1 MNIISTAIASVISLL
16 HLATSHAA
24 DVTDLNLDGT
34 VDCSV
39 TATTTFTPSTGRV
52 SAYTITGASGSTE
65 RHLWVDMKWS
75 SNQRLSW
82 FHSNSDSSFELDTHF
97 YNYNDKAWAKSFSN
111 SVFSNLPL
119 WYIDTQLFDG
129 DDEKVVTIGSA
140 NADTLQ
146 SGKQYYYGGK
156 LETDWHPSAN
166 PDSLVK
172 LQAQRGRIVVPFC
185 GTGWQNCVFSCQQ
198 FANNVQV
205 LKFQNSPSNPQLQAP
220 GCRTFQNNNPGTG
233 AASC

>member
-1 MNIISTAIASVISLL
+1 MKKKAISIVFALGQMTAVN
-16 HLATSHAA
+16 AA
-24 DVTDLNLDGT
+24 DVSDLNLDGT

-39 TATTTFTPSTGRV
+39 TSSTTYTPSSGRV
-52 SAYTITGASGSTE
+52 SAYRVGSSE
-65 RHLWVDMKWS
+65 RHLWVTMYWNN
-75 SNQRLSW
+75 NQRLSW
-82 FHSNSDSSFELDTHF
+82 FQANSDSSFELDTHF

-111 SVFSNLPL
+111 TVFSNLPL

-129 DDEKVVTIGSA
+129 DDEKIVTVGSA

-146 SGKQYYYGGK
+146 SSKIYYYYGR
-156 LETDWHPSAN
+156 LETDGHPSNN

-198 FANNVQV
+198 FSNNVKV
-205 LKFQNSPSNPQLQAP
+205 LEFQNTPFNPQLQAP
-220 GCRTFQNNNPGTG
+220 GCRDFIYNNPATG
-233 AASC
+233 VSIC